1 MSISNPA
8 DYDVY
13 TVIQFLNEREV
24 RPVKIHWRLDEVYGE
39 GVMNDGNVHRWWRLF
54 KEENTNIYDEEWSGQ
69 STIMNEGLNQNTDE
83 EISWS
88 RHFTIDEFH

>member
-39 GVMNDGNVHRWWRLF
+39 GVMNDGNVHRW
-54 KEENTNIYDEEWSGQ
+54 
-69 STIMNEGLNQNTDE
+69 
-83 EISWS
+83 
-88 RHFTIDEFH
+88 